1 MRNSSYLCCR
11 ICEKRTDTMR
21 QLALCLL
28 LLWPLWA
35 AGGEEDDTTFQIA
48 RVRTLQEVLIKA
60 EEPAWIRKKLKL
72 FIQRR
77 EENYQQEP
85 CFSKYDFF
93 FQDTGSD
100 LLRGSRR
107 TVTDSLTAYRFQS
120 QGLLFS
126 PSMVQMRQDSVFQV
140 APKRNTVFGTDTACV
155 SQPDSAYV
163 RWNYLD
169 EMLYQ
174 NLIRSLDKHFLRQHR
189 FAVNGEF
196 EHPNPNVVQLV
207 FWSTKYELDRG
218 YLNLDTARCMVLEA
232 ERHSGLDCVKH
243 EFINGFVLWA
253 LGRFIK
259 FQLKDWTIL
268 LRASYTTEGQPQE
281 FQYQSRRHFASWSD
295 VKKKRREWMDNKTT
309 WRVSLRLRPTSEEAQ
324 FPDLID
330 IYPPK
335 SIEIVNS
342 KSRRYQMQERLRK
355 IPRQY
360 VLLKE

>member
-1 MRNSSYLCCR
+1 MRR
-11 ICEKRTDTMR
+11 
-21 QLALCLL
+21 LALCLL
-28 LLWPLWA
+28 LLCPLWA
-35 AGGEEDDTTFQIA
+35 IAQEEDDTTFQIA
-48 RVRTLQEVLIKA
+48 RVRTLHEVLIKA
-60 EEPAWIRKKLKL
+60 EEPAWIREKLKL

-85 CFSKYDFF
+85 CFREYDFF

-100 LLRGSRR
+100 LQRGSLR

-120 QGLLFS
+120 RGLLFS
-126 PSMVQMRQDSVFQV
+126 PSMAQMKQDSVFQV
-140 APKRNTVFGTDTACV
+140 APERNTVFGTDTAFV

-163 RWNYLD
+163 RWKHLD

-174 NLIRSLDKHFLRQHR
+174 NLISSLDKHFLRQHR

-207 FWSTKYELDRG
+207 FWSTKYDLDRG

-243 EFINGFVLWA
+243 EFINGFALWA

-259 FQLKDWTIL
+259 LQLKDWTIL
-268 LRASYTTEGQPQE
+268 LRAAYTEEGQPQE
-281 FQYQSRRHFASWSD
+281 FQYKMQRHFASWSD

-309 WRVSLRLRPTSEEAQ
+309 CRASLRLQPTSRKAQ

-330 IYPPK
+330 IYAPR
-335 SIEIVNS
+335 SIEILTS

-355 IPRQY
+355 VPRQY
-360 VLLKE
+360 VLLKEDTLTSRDE

>member
-1 MRNSSYLCCR
+1 MRRL
-11 ICEKRTDTMR
+11 T
-21 QLALCLL
+21 LCLL
-28 LLWPLWA
+28 LLCPLWVVA
-35 AGGEEDDTTFQIA
+35 QEEDDTTFQIA
-48 RVRTLQEVLIKA
+48 RVRTLHEVLIKA
-60 EEPAWIRKKLKL
+60 EEHAWIREKLKL
-72 FIQRR
+72 FIQKR

-85 CFSKYDFF
+85 CFREYDFF

-100 LLRGSRR
+100 LQRGSLR

-120 QGLLFS
+120 RGLLFS
-126 PSMVQMRQDSVFQV
+126 PSTAQMRQDSVFQV
-140 APKRNTVFGTDTACV
+140 APERNTVFGTDTACV

-163 RWNYLD
+163 RWKHLD

-174 NLIRSLDKHFLRQHR
+174 NLISSLDKHFLKQHR

-243 EFINGFVLWA
+243 EFINGFALWA

-259 FQLKDWTIL
+259 LQLKDWTIL
-268 LRASYTTEGQPQE
+268 LRAAYTEEGQPQE
-281 FQYQSRRHFASWSD
+281 FQYKMQRHFASWSD

-309 WRVSLRLRPTSEEAQ
+309 CRVSLRLQPTSRKAQ

-330 IYPPK
+330 IYPPR
-335 SIEIVNS
+335 SIEVLTS

-355 IPRQY
+355 VPRQY
-360 VLLKE
+360 VLLKEDTLTSGDE

>member
-1 MRNSSYLCCR
+1 
-11 ICEKRTDTMR
+11 MR

-28 LLWPLWA
+28 LLWPIWA
-35 AGGEEDDTTFQIA
+35 VAQEEDDTTFQIA

-60 EEPAWIRKKLKL
+60 EEPAWIREKLKL
-72 FIQRR
+72 FIQKR

-85 CFSKYDFF
+85 CFRAYDFF

-100 LLRGSRR
+100 LLRGSQR

-126 PSMVQMRQDSVFQV
+126 PSTAQMKQDSVFQV
-140 APKRNTVFGTDTACV
+140 APERNTVFGTDTACV

-163 RWNYLD
+163 RWSNLD

-218 YLNLDTARCMVLEA
+218 YLNLDTARCLVLEA

-243 EFINGFVLWA
+243 EFINGFALWA
-253 LGRFIK
+253 LGRFIRL
-259 FQLKDWTIL
+259 QLKDWTIL
-268 LRASYTTEGQPQE
+268 LRAAYTEEGQPQE
-281 FQYQSRRHFASWSD
+281 FQYQSCRHFASWSD
-295 VKKKRREWMDNKTT
+295 VKKKRREWIDSKSTVETT
-309 WRVSLRLRPTSEEAQ
+309 LIIRPTARTAT
-324 FPDLID
+324 PDVLLD
-330 IYPPK
+330 IYPTK
-335 SIEIVNS
+335 HVEIVNS
-342 KSRRYQMQERLRK
+342 KSRKYKMQQRLGAV
-355 IPRQY
+355 PREY
-360 VLLKE
+360 RLIK

>member
-1 MRNSSYLCCR
+1 
-11 ICEKRTDTMR
+11 MR
-21 QLALCLL
+21 QLAICLL
-28 LLWPLWA
+28 LLWPIWVVA
-35 AGGEEDDTTFQIA
+35 QEEEKDDSTFQIA

-60 EEPAWIRKKLKL
+60 EEPAWIREKLKL
-72 FIQRR
+72 FIQKR

-85 CFSKYDFF
+85 CFREYEFF

-100 LLRGSRR
+100 LQRGSQR
-107 TVTDSLTAYRFQS
+107 TVTDPLTAYRFQS
-120 QGLLFS
+120 RGVLFS
-126 PSMVQMRQDSVFQV
+126 PSMVQMKQDSVFQV
-140 APKRNTVFGTDTACV
+140 APERNTVFGTDTACV

-163 RWNYLD
+163 RWSNLD

-218 YLNLDTARCMVLEA
+218 YLNLDTARCMVL
-232 ERHSGLDCVKH
+232 
-243 EFINGFVLWA
+243 
-253 LGRFIK
+253 
-259 FQLKDWTIL
+259 
-268 LRASYTTEGQPQE
+268 LRAAYTEEGQPKE
-281 FQYQSRRHFASWSD
+281 FQYQSCRHFASWSD

-309 WRVSLRLRPTSEEAQ
+309 CRVSLLLQPTSRKALS
-324 FPDLID
+324 PDLID

-335 SIEIVNS
+335 SIEIANA

-355 IPRQY
+355 VPRQY

>member
-1 MRNSSYLCCR
+1 MRRL
-11 ICEKRTDTMR
+11 T
-21 QLALCLL
+21 LCLL
-28 LLWPLWA
+28 LLCPLWA
-35 AGGEEDDTTFQIA
+35 IAQEEDDTTFQIA
-48 RVRTLQEVLIKA
+48 RVRTLHEVLIKA
-60 EEPAWIRKKLKL
+60 EEPAWIREKLKL

-85 CFSKYDFF
+85 CFREYDFF

-100 LLRGSRR
+100 LQRGSLR

-120 QGLLFS
+120 RGLLFS
-126 PSMVQMRQDSVFQV
+126 PSMAQMKQDSVFQV
-140 APKRNTVFGTDTACV
+140 APERNTVFGTDTACV

-163 RWNYLD
+163 RWKHLD

-174 NLIRSLDKHFLRQHR
+174 NLIRSLDKHFLKQHR

-243 EFINGFVLWA
+243 EFINGFALWA

-259 FQLKDWTIL
+259 LQLKDWTIL
-268 LRASYTTEGQPQE
+268 LRAAYTEEGQPQE
-281 FQYQSRRHFASWSD
+281 FQYKMQRHFASWSD

-309 WRVSLRLRPTSEEAQ
+309 CRASLRLQPTSRKAQ

-330 IYPPK
+330 IDAPR
-335 SIEIVNS
+335 SIEVLTS

-355 IPRQY
+355 VPRQY
-360 VLLKE
+360 VLLKEDTLTPGDE